1 MSLAVLTSETAVK
14 PGAGRAD
21 RKADTADEPGKFK
34 SLLNNDAKAS
44 GSGAKGEGA
53 AVKGE
58 AADGR
63 SVWSRYNELMN
74 RTATGLGED
83 IADPAKDDEAGTQEK
98 TEATS
103 EDEEGLREDA
113 GTLPVLHNKVAEV
126 AVHSAAVVPTEKA
139 QAVQAERASE
149 TETRADLRGTAEAG
163 GNDDLPQPANR
174 SANAVSAAASATE
187 ARQQPAAPQRGE
199 SAQQNQGGQQISAAA
214 GEIGRD
220 SEKGGADA
228 GDREGNRQ
236 GGARDQSPPQA
247 AQSQSAGRV
256 SGVTVLSQQTAPAP
270 VQPMTPTASALTESL
285 AQGLTSAQRAAAA
298 SEAASLQP
306 QAAAKPGMVT
316 TLNIQLQ
323 PIDLGTVMARISGTE
338 SQLSIEITVENAEAR
353 QRLTTDSDSI
363 VTALRGMG
371 IEVDRVTVQQSQ
383 ANTGSQQ
390 NNTGREQQFTQSQE
404 GQSEDRSG
412 KSGRGFDQESGHGA
426 RTPGNETSDPAG
438 SGLYI

>member
-1 MSLAVLTSETAVK
+1 MSLAVLTSESAVK

-21 RKADTADEPGKFK
+21 RKADIPDEPGKFK
-34 SLLNNDAKAS
+34 SLLNSDAEAS
-44 GSGAKGEGA
+44 GSRTKDESAD
-53 AVKGE
+53 VKGE
-58 AADGR
+58 AAAGR
-63 SVWSRYNELMN
+63 SVWSRYHELMN
-74 RTATGLGED
+74 RTATGLGDD
-83 IADPAKDDEAGTQEK
+83 IASPAKEDEAGEK
-98 TEATS
+98 AEATP
-103 EDEEGLREDA
+103 EGEQGLPEDA
-113 GTLPVLHNKVAEV
+113 GTLPALHNKVPEV
-126 AVHSAAVVPTEKA
+126 AVHAAAVVPTEKA
-139 QAVQAERASE
+139 QAAQAER
-149 TETRADLRGTAEAG
+149 TTKVETRAEVRVAAEAD

-187 ARQQPAAPQRGE
+187 VRQQPVAPQRGE
-199 SAQQNQGGQQISAAA
+199 SAQQNQGGQQVSAAA

-236 GGARDQSPPQA
+236 GGARDQSHSPA

-298 SEAASLQP
+298 SEVASLQP
-306 QAAAKPGMVT
+306 QAVAKPGIVT

-323 PIDLGTVMARISGTE
+323 PIDLGTVTARISGTE

-383 ANTGSQQ
+383 ANTGTQQ
-390 NNTGREQQFTQSQE
+390 NNAGREQQFTQSQD

-412 KSGRGFDQESGHGA
+412 KSGRGFDRESGHGA